1 MSETA
6 FSTGSAPSQRLAAHS
21 VGVDV
26 ASRHIFLCCDQTNPK
41 CCEKDEGLASWA
53 FLKRRLKELGLSE
66 RGGVLRSKANCLRVC
81 EGGPIAVVY
90 PEGAWYRRCGPEV
103 LERIIHEHLLQGHV
117 VADYLIS
124 QRPLDA
130 RLGADDAKS
139 ARE

>member
-6 FSTGSAPSQRLAAHS
+6 FSKGSAPSQRLAANS

-26 ASRHIFLCCDQTNPK
+26 ACRHVFLCCDQTNPK

-53 FLKRRLKELGLSE
+53 YLKRRLKELGLSE

-90 PEGAWYRRCGPEV
+90 PDGAWYHHCDPDV
-103 LERIIHEHLLQGHV
+103 LERIIQEHV
-117 VADYLIS
+117 VGGRVVVDYLIC
-124 QRPLDA
+124 QRPLA
-130 RLGADDAKS
+130 APLGRLDPTA
-139 ARE
+139 